1 MEENAMNK
9 RNALVLV
16 LLASLVLPACSLRA
30 ASAPMVGINP
40 QLNSAMGGADV
51 SREAVGAPAEQLASY
66 GGGLAGPATTV
77 ERMVVRNAT
86 LSLVVSDPRASVDE
100 IAQLAQEMGGYVVS
114 SNVYSST
121 FGVAAVV
128 ADQGSITIRVPVER
142 LDEAVSRIEEGA
154 TEVRTE
160 NVSGEDVT
168 ATYTDLASQLRN
180 YQAAEEQLREILASA
195 TRTEDVMLIFNQL
208 TQVRGQIEMIQG
220 QMRYYEESARLSAIS
235 VDLIPDIA
243 EQPIQ
248 IAGWHPEGVAK
259 DAIEDLIHGLQS
271 LVNVL
276 IRFGICG
283 IPFLVIF
290 GLPAWLVIRAIV
302 RRRRAKKAAAEAAAQ

>member
-1 MEENAMNK
+1 MNK

-16 LLASLVLPACSLRA
+16 LLASLVLSACGGG
-30 ASAPMVGINP
+30 ASAPMDGINP

-51 SREAVGAPAEQLASY
+51 SREAVGAPAEQPASY
-66 GGGLAGPATTV
+66 GGGLAGPATTI

-100 IAQLAQEMGGYVVS
+100 IAQMADEMGGYVVS

-154 TEVRTE
+154 TEIRTE

-220 QMRYYEESARLSAIS
+220 QMRYYEESAALSAIN
-235 VDLIPDIA
+235 VELIPDIA

-271 LVNVL
+271 LVSVL

-302 RRRRAKKAAAEAAAQ
+302 RRRRAKKAAAEAPAQ

>member
-1 MEENAMNK
+1 MNK

-16 LLASLVLPACSLRA
+16 LLTSLVLSACGGG
-30 ASAPMVGINP
+30 ASAPSAEVFP

-51 SREAVGAPAEQLASY
+51 SRGAVGAPAEQLASY
-66 GGGLAGPATTV
+66 GGGPAGPATTV

-100 IAQLAQEMGGYVVS
+100 IAQMAQEMGGYVVT
-114 SNVYSST
+114 SNLYSST

-128 ADQGSITIRVPVER
+128 ADQGSITIRVPVQR

-168 ATYTDLASQLRN
+168 ATYTDLASQLHN

-195 TRTEDVMLIFNQL
+195 TRTEDVILIFNQL

-276 IRFGICG
+276 IRLGICG
-283 IPFLVIF
+283 VPFLVIF

-302 RRRRAKKAAAEAAAQ
+302 RRRRAKKAAAEAPAQ

>member
-1 MEENAMNK
+1 
-9 RNALVLV
+9 
-16 LLASLVLPACSLRA
+16 
-30 ASAPMVGINP
+30 
-40 QLNSAMGGADV
+40 
-51 SREAVGAPAEQLASY
+51 
-66 GGGLAGPATTV
+66 
-77 ERMVVRNAT
+77 MVVRNAT

-100 IAQLAQEMGGYVVS
+100 IAQMAQEMGGYVVT
-114 SNVYSST
+114 SNLYSST

-128 ADQGSITIRVPVER
+128 ADQGSITIRVPVQR

-168 ATYTDLASQLRN
+168 ATYTDLASQLHN

-195 TRTEDVMLIFNQL
+195 TRTEDVILIFNQL

-276 IRFGICG
+276 IRLGICG
-283 IPFLVIF
+283 VPFLVIF

-302 RRRRAKKAAAEAAAQ
+302 RRRRAKKAAAEAPAQ

>member
-51 SREAVGAPAEQLASY
+51 SREAVGAPAEQPASY

-100 IAQLAQEMGGYVVS
+100 IAQMADEMGGYVVT

-142 LDEAVSRIEEGA
+142 LDEVVSRIEEGA

-220 QMRYYEESARLSAIS
+220 QMRYYEESAALSAIN
-235 VDLIPDIA
+235 VELIPDIA

-259 DAIEDLIHGLQS
+259 DAIEDLIRGLQS

-302 RRRRAKKAAAEAAAQ
+302 RRRRAKKAAAEAPAQ